1 VPARTTESLRVVVE
15 PVVAA
20 AGFDLEDLTVTP
32 AGRRRLL
39 RVTVDADGGVDLDAV
54 AEIARVVSAALD
66 EVDVL
71 GAVPYVLEVG
81 SPGVERPLTEPR
93 HWRRAV
99 GRLVAVTPVAGPAG
113 SGAAVT
119 GRVLRAEEAAA
130 VLDVDGVERVVA
142 YTAVAHAQVQVEFR
156 RPGSDPGVELD
167 EVEGDDP
174 DSDDPDGE
182 PDGDDPDGNDPDG
195 EPDGDGP
202 DGEPHGAD
210 PDGAAPGGSPP
221 G

>member
-1 VPARTTESLRVVVE
+1 MPARTTESLRAVVE

-54 AEIARVVSAALD
+54 AEIARVASAALD

-81 SPGVERPLTEPR
+81 SPGVERPLTEAR

-99 GRLVAVTPVAGPAG
+99 GRLVAVSLVEAPAGAGVVAGT
-113 SGAAVT
+113 VT
-119 GRVLRAEEAAA
+119 GRVLRAEQAAA

-142 YTAVAHAQVQVEFR
+142 YPAVAHAQVQVEFR
-156 RPGSDPGVELD
+156 RPGSGVD
-167 EVEGDDP
+167 EVDEVDEVDGE
-174 DSDDPDGE
+174 DPDGE
-182 PDGDDPDGNDPDG
+182 DPDAGRRD
-195 EPDGDGP
+195 
-202 DGEPHGAD
+202 GAD
-210 PDGAAPGGSPP
+210 PRESPP